1 MLDRYYLRPE
11 TTDRVSA
18 SWIADAIKQYV
29 AWMTEREYRPSTV
42 RSRVPLVFRFG
53 EFARSQGAMSI
64 DELPSHVDAF
74 VEARTRRRLRRQ
86 KSAAGRRLV
95 IREVR
100 GPVDQ
105 MLRLALPGHP
115 RALRARPGLP
125 FEAEVPGFFLYL
137 RSERGLRPPTIKGYT
152 HHLRR
157 FHGYLQGLAIDDL
170 QAVSPPVISGFI
182 TTRATKLTAKSMKPL
197 CSALRIFL
205 GYCFREQIIQR
216 DLSPV
221 VEPPQ
226 AYRLA
231 HLPRSI
237 SWDDVRRML
246 DAVDRRSALGKRDYA
261 LLLLMVTYGLRAR
274 ELARLTL
281 NDINWKAER
290 LRVPERKAGH
300 SSAFPLSPIVG
311 AALIDY
317 LKHGRAATT
326 DRRVFQKLIAPP
338 GPMTYSAI
346 ASRATRCLKKAG
358 IQVRRP
364 GSHTLRHTCV
374 QRLVDADFSLKQIGD
389 YVGHGSPSST
399 EIYSKVDVERLRE
412 VALGA
417 EEGLP

>member
-1 MLDRYYLRPE
+1 MSATTFAPE
-11 TTDRVSA
+11 TIDRVRA
-18 SWIADAIKQYV
+18 SWIAPAIDQYI
-29 AWMTEREYRPSTV
+29 AWMTEREYRPSSV
-42 RSRVPLVFRFG
+42 LSRIPLVVSFG
-53 EFARSQGAMSI
+53 EFARSQGATAV

-74 VEARTRRRLRRQ
+74 VEARTRRRLRRHRT
-86 KSAAGRRLV
+86 AEGRRLV

-100 GPVDQ
+100 SPVEQ
-105 MLRLALPGHP
+105 MLRLALPDYG
-115 RALRARPGLP
+115 RRLRPPVAPP
-125 FEAEVPGFFLYL
+125 FEAEAPGFFPYL
-137 RSERGLRPPTIKGYT
+137 RAERGLRTPTIKGYT

-157 FHGYLQGLAIDDL
+157 FQRYLRGLAIDDL
-170 QAVSPPVISGFI
+170 QALSPPLISGFI
-182 TTRATKLTAKSMKPL
+182 TTRAAELTAKSMKPL

-205 GYCFREQIIQR
+205 GYCFREQIIRR

-221 VEPPQ
+221 VESPQ

-231 HLPRSI
+231 RLPRSVT
-237 SWDDVRRML
+237 WDDVRRIL
-246 DAVDRRSALGKRDYA
+246 DAVDRRSAIGKRDYA

-274 ELARLTL
+274 EVARLTL
-281 NDINWKAER
+281 DDIDWRAER

-300 SSAFPLSPIVG
+300 FSAFPLSPIVG

-317 LKHGRAATT
+317 LKHGRAETT

-346 ASRATRCLKKAG
+346 GSRATHCLKKAG
-358 IQVRRP
+358 IQVHRP

-389 YVGHGSPSST
+389 YVGHGSSSST
-399 EIYSKVDVERLRE
+399 EIYSKVDVEKLRE

-417 EEGLP
+417 DEVLP